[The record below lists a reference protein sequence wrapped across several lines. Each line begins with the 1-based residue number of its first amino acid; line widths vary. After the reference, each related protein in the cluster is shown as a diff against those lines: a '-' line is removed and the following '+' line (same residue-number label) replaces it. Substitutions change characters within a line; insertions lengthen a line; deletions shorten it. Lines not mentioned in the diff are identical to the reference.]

1 MVLGGKSCSGYGAEN
16 GVQKVVRSV
25 EGCRVVIVHGVG
37 GRKSLKYGN
46 YRCVRILRYLRIFSV
61 FGGSRHLSGEP
72 RGKNVFRPPKN
83 SYLLLNIYIYIY
95 T

>member
-1 MVLGGKSCSGYGAEN
+1 MVSGGRSCSGHGAKN
-16 GVQKVVRSV
+16 GVQKVVKGV
-25 EGCRVVIVHGVG
+25 EGCRVVIVHGVD

-46 YRCVRILRYLRIFSV
+46 YRCVRVLRYLRIFSV

>member
-1 MVLGGKSCSGYGAEN
+1 M
-16 GVQKVVRSV
+16 QKVVKSV
-25 EGCRVVIVHGVG
+25 EGCRVVIVHGVD

-46 YRCVRILRYLRIFSV
+46 YRCVRVLRYLRIFSV
-61 FGGSRHLSGEP
+61 FGGSRHCAGEP
-72 RGKNVFRPPKN
+72 QGKNVFRPSKN

>member
-1 MVLGGKSCSGYGAEN
+1 M
-16 GVQKVVRSV
+16 
-25 EGCRVVIVHGVG
+25 HGVK

-46 YRCVRILRYLRIFSV
+46 YQCVRVLRYLRIFSV

-72 RGKNVFRPPKN
+72 QEKNIFRPPKN

-95 T
+95 TENLIEFEASRLWLIMVASGEAY